1 MKPNLQDRN
10 ETSSW
15 VGVNGPAGARAS
27 RPVSHTGAMPH
38 RRFKLLNDREL
49 DAAMQP
55 GWLVKGILPD
65 TGLAVCYGASGAGK
79 SFLLLDLACS
89 IAEGGEWFG
98 RRTRRTPVVYL
109 CLEGKAGFAGRVK
122 AWKVARKRAMPELVR
137 VVAQSFRLHDTDDV
151 EVLIDAV
158 SDFVR
163 GLPTDLPAPLVVVDT
178 LNRATAGSDENS
190 SAAMGDTIAACTRIS
205 DMTGGLVL
213 LVHHSG
219 KDAERGM
226 RGHTSLASAADA
238 VLLVARSGDKRSW
251 TAEKV
256 KEGQDGLGATFQ
268 LEAIGLGVDED
279 GDEVASCVVRPGDA
293 LAPAGPRL
301 PAALRAAL
309 RALQEVLP
317 LGTADESGAVADDA
331 WRGALVRSCT
341 AASESGKRNAVSRA
355 KAAML
360 AAGVV
365 SETEGKLHVSVEGR
379 ELLRKVSGQ

>member
-1 MKPNLQDRN
+1 
-10 ETSSW
+10 
-15 VGVNGPAGARAS
+15 
-27 RPVSHTGAMPH
+27 MPH

-49 DAAMQP
+49 DERCSRA
-55 GWLVKGILPD
+55 GWSGILPD

-79 SFLLLDLACS
+79 SSLLLDLACS

-122 AWKVARKRAMPELVR
+122 AWKVSRKRGMPELVR
-137 VVAQSFRLHDTDDV
+137 VVAQSFRLDETDDV
-151 EVLIDAV
+151 SADYAL

-163 GLPTDLPAPLVVVDT
+163 GLPADLPAPVVVVDT

-205 DMTGGLVL
+205 EMTGGLVL

-238 VLLVARSGDKRSW
+238 VLLVSRSGDKRSW

-268 LEAIGLGVDED
+268 LEAISLGLDDD
-279 GDEVASCVVRPGDA
+279 GDEVTSCVVRPGEA
-293 LAPAGPRL
+293 LTPVGPRV

-309 RALQEVLP
+309 LALHEALP
-317 LGTADESGAVADDA
+317 KGTMGPSEAVTSDA
-331 WRGALVRSCT
+331 WRDAMVRSCT
-341 AASESGKRNAVSRA
+341 AGSESGKRNAVKRA
-355 KAAML
+355 REAML

-365 SETEGKLHVSVEGR
+365 LERDGQLHVSGEGR
-379 ELLRKVSGQ
+379 ELLRKLCGR